1 MDPPKAPHLD
11 RPILG
16 GERAARGGERGGP
29 DEGLLERGA
38 RGGERGC
45 VGARGGREGARGSKQ
60 ILTWTGG
67 ERGREGV
74 GGGERGTEGQRLLDR
89 GARGGGRGPEHK
101 RGREGARGKIRFIG
115 IKSTS
120 TP

>member
-1 MDPPKAPHLD
+1 MRRAGGSLGFTWTPPKPLIWTP
-11 RPILG
+11 PIFG
-16 GERAARGGERGGP
+16 GEWAARGGEWGGP

-67 ERGREGV
+67 ERGRERV
-74 GGGERGTEGQRLLDR
+74 EGGERG
-89 GARGGGRGPEHK
+89 ARGT
-101 RGREGARGKIRFIG
+101 IRFIG

>member
-1 MDPPKAPHLD
+1 MKGGARLRLDLEGWCAIGPGVHLDPPKAPHLD
-11 RPILG
+11 PPILG
-16 GERAARGGERGGP
+16 GERAARGGP

-74 GGGERGTEGQRLLDR
+74 GRRD
-89 GARGGGRGPEHK
+89 
-101 RGREGARGKIRFIG
+101 
-115 IKSTS
+115 
-120 TP
+120 